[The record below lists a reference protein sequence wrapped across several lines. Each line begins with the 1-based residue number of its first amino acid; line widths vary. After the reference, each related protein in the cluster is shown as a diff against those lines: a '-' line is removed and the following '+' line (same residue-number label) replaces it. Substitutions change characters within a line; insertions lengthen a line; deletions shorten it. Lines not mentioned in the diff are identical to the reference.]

1 MTFYFAYLILIVL
14 VSLILKKKGLFLNYS
29 GDNHQSFSNVGNIP
43 LSGGIFLIFPIIY
56 LYSNDLVLVTFLSTI
71 FLLGFF
77 SDRKILVSPKKRFFF
92 QVISILL
99 FVIIADLKILTSRIE
114 LFDIMLSN
122 QVFAYLF
129 STFCLL
135 ILINGSNFIDGLNGL
150 LISYSLI
157 VIYTLGNLELIGDQI
172 ISNQN
177 FYLILCL
184 MLLVL
189 FLNIFNILMIG
200 DSGAYLLGFLLGFVI
215 ITSHENNQNISPYFY
230 ISIIWYPCFE
240 NLFSILRKFS
250 KKSSPLNPDNK
261 HLHQLVFFF
270 IKEKIHL
277 SIIFSNNL
285 SSAILIFLNF
295 LIIYISSL
303 NPSSTIYQVKLILFS
318 IIFYIS
324 GYFMLNKFYKL
335 TFNFKK

>member
-56 LYSNDLVLVTFLSTI
+56 LYSNDLILVTFLSTI

-77 SDRKILVSPKKRFFF
+77 SDRKILVSPKKRFLF
-92 QVISILL
+92 QVFSILL

-157 VIYTLGNLELIGDQI
+157 VIYTLGNLELITDQI

-177 FYLILCL
+177 FYLILWL

-200 DSGAYLLGFLLGFVI
+200 DGGAYLLGFLLGFVI
-215 ITSHENNQNISPYFY
+215 ITSHENNPNISPYFY

-240 NLFSILRKFS
+240 NLFSILRKLN
-250 KKSSPLNPDNK
+250 KKFSPLNPDNK

-270 IKEKIHL
+270 IKEKLKLPIL
-277 SIIFSNNL
+277 PSNNL
-285 SSAILIFLNF
+285 SSAILLFLNF
-295 LIIYISSL
+295 LIIHICSL
-303 NPSSTIYQVKLILFS
+303 NPYSTIYQVKIIACS
-318 IIFYIS
+318 IILYVS
-324 GYFMLNKFYKL
+324 GYFLLNKFYKL
-335 TFNFKK
+335 NFEIKK